1 MKNKLQIIHTEDYL
15 LAVSDEEPEML
26 DWFYDT
32 IDHVSSIPIYQRNTK
47 QKSYKG
53 CVKIIAYQP
62 KNNAPELNLPLLPE
76 MVFEYDVEKLPY
88 DKLCYYD
95 TRNPDF
101 QIKEEYGYDKEEI
114 DATGEFSKKDCTCDD
129 CFYGRSV
136 LADRIIKSATKKYSE
151 NDLRNI
157 AKELASECLCIDGE
171 ISSPAQAFRWI
182 EEKIQSLKTPT
193 PKWFVVET
201 YCEYSDDCPSKGAYD
216 KQHLCKVV
224 LKTETNP
231 EGKSVLVGTYLFE

>member
-1 MKNKLQIIHTEDYL
+1 MKNKLQIIHTDDYV

-136 LADRIIKSATKKYSE
+136 LANRIIKSATKKYSE
-151 NDLRNI
+151 NDLRKAIELTILNCIVDTIGYDNHVVSFEGNI
-157 AKELASECLCIDGE
+157 DKI
-171 ISSPAQAFRWI
+171 
-182 EEKIQSLKTPT
+182 IQSLKTPT
-193 PKWFVVET
+193 PKWFVA
-201 YCEYSDDCPSKGAYD
+201 EYKIEYTKDGLDYQSDE
-216 KQHLCKVV
+216 
-224 LKTETNP
+224 LKTTTINN
-231 EGKSVLVGTYLFE
+231 KKYLAGTYLFE